1 MKDRIVM
8 GSSSKSKLLEKD
20 DSEDDD
26 SESNELDEFD
36 DNNES
41 D

>member
-8 GSSSKSKLLEKD
+8 GSFKAKLSDKTDSEND
-20 DSEDDD
+20 DSEV
-26 SESNELDEFD
+26 D